1 MAGTVKVLLI
11 DDNPM
16 ILGMLSQ
23 ALGKF
28 AELETTTDS
37 AEGLLKIVE
46 APPDLLITD
55 YQMPGMD
62 GRQLVEKL
70 KDRAATARLPIILMA
85 TKADQN
91 EKLKVVEDK
100 IEDFLEKPFF
110 VKEATARIKR
120 IIDRIALEKMAREA
134 PGDGTLRGSL
144 QQMNVIDLLQSLEL
158 SRKTC
163 RLTLTSGDDRC
174 QLFFTEGQINHGVYG
189 ALSGDEA
196 VYKVLTWQD
205 GNFQIDFTS
214 SSTEQTITRS
224 TQGLLM
230 EGLRLLD
237 EANRDASEDN
247 VLDA

>member
-23 ALGKF
+23 ALEKF
-28 AELETTTDS
+28 ANLDTASDS

-46 APPDLLITD
+46 SPPDLLITD

-91 EKLKVVEDK
+91 EKLKIVEDK
-100 IEDFLEKPFF
+100 VEDFLEKPFF

-120 IIDRIALEKMAREA
+120 IVDRIALEKMAKEA
-134 PGDGTLRGSL
+134 PGEGTLRGTL

-163 RLTLTSGDDRC
+163 RLTLTTNDDRC
-174 QLFFTEGQINHGVYG
+174 ELFFSEGQINHATYG
-189 ALSGDEA
+189 DLSGDDA

-205 GNFQIDFTS
+205 GNFQIDFTL

-224 TQGLLM
+224 TQQLLM

>member
-23 ALGKF
+23 ALEKF
-28 AELETTTDS
+28 ANLDTASDS

-46 APPDLLITD
+46 SPHDLLITD

-91 EKLKVVEDK
+91 EKLKIVEDK
-100 IEDFLEKPFF
+100 VEDFLEKPFF

-120 IIDRIALEKMAREA
+120 IVDRIALEKMAKEA
-134 PGDGTLRGSL
+134 PGEGTLRGTL

-163 RLTLTSGDDRC
+163 RLTLTTNDDRC
-174 QLFFTEGQINHGVYG
+174 ELFFSEGQINHATYG
-189 ALSGDEA
+189 DLSGDDA

-205 GNFQIDFTS
+205 GNFQIDFTL

>member
-23 ALGKF
+23 ALEKF
-28 AELETTTDS
+28 ANLDTASDS

-46 APPDLLITD
+46 SPPDLLITD

-91 EKLKVVEDK
+91 EKLKIVEDK
-100 IEDFLEKPFF
+100 VEDFLEKPFF

-120 IIDRIALEKMAREA
+120 IVDRIALEKMAKEA
-134 PGDGTLRGSL
+134 PGEGTLRGTL

-163 RLTLTSGDDRC
+163 RLTLTTNDDRC
-174 QLFFTEGQINHGVYG
+174 ELFSSEGQINHATYG
-189 ALSGDEA
+189 DLSGDDA

-205 GNFQIDFTS
+205 GNFQIDFTL

>member
-1 MAGTVKVLLI
+1 MAGNVKVLLI

-28 AELETTTDS
+28 SELETSSDPS
-37 AEGLLKIVE
+37 DALHRISD
-46 APPDLLITD
+46 APPDLVIAD
-55 YQMPGMD
+55 YQMPGMN
-62 GRQLVEKL
+62 GRELVEQVKA
-70 KDRAATARLPIILMA
+70 RPGTARVPIILMA
-85 TKADQN
+85 TKTDQN

-100 IEDFLEKPFF
+100 VEEFLEKPFF
-110 VKEATARIKR
+110 LKDATARIKR
-120 IIDRIALEKMAREA
+120 IVDKIALEKMAKEA
-134 PGDGTLRGSL
+134 PAEGVLRGSL

-163 RLTLTSGDDRC
+163 KLTLTNGNDTCELYSN
-174 QLFFTEGQINHGVYG
+174 EGQINHAAYG
-189 ALSGDEA
+189 PLIGDEA
-196 VYKVLTWQD
+196 VYKVLLWTD
-205 GNFQIDFTS
+205 GSFQIDFTAS
-214 SSTEQTITRS
+214 SPQQTTTRS

-247 VLDA
+247 VLDG